1 MKYSELDALF
11 QQLQNVPPAFAVSPE
26 RRNLLLQMDS
36 LLCEA
41 DSEINPDL
49 GKFYREKVDNIIR
62 EVKEYSGD
70 RPRLWKLYSSGFL
83 LKDKSRVIAIDI
95 NGGCTSGIGR
105 TRLVLHN
112 EQFEAL
118 AEIIDEYYNT
128 HSHID
133 HISET
138 LCDMLAAKGKLMVM
152 PQEAIRRWLF
162 EGATP
167 VEEFSAPHVKT
178 FLNYQGTDEKKGL
191 DCAMYLFTLSNGK
204 TILWRGDIYHRDG
217 FNACMEHIDSWQ
229 KRVDYAPLTPYYTSG
244 DAPIAILD
252 KKFACRFL
260 NCHEWEFTH
269 RKPGVKGPA
278 TQCFEELYGAF
289 AIPYQDNRT
298 AFLFWGESIELD

>member
-1 MKYSELDALF
+1 MKYSDLDTVF
-11 QQLQNVPPAFAVSPE
+11 KQLQQEPPRFEVSP
-26 RRNLLLQMDS
+26 RRQELLLKMDS

-41 DSEINPDL
+41 DSEITPEL
-49 GKFYREKVDNIIR
+49 GEFYRNRVNGIIQ
-62 EVKEYSGD
+62 EVKSYSGNV
-70 RPRLWKLYSSGFL
+70 PRLWKLYSSGFL
-83 LKDKSRVIAIDI
+83 LKDKNRTIAIDI
-95 NGGCTSGIGR
+95 NEGCTSGIGR
-105 TRLVLHN
+105 TRLVLYK
-112 EQFEAL
+112 EQLEAL

-133 HISET
+133 HISAP
-138 LCDMLAAKGKLMVM
+138 LCDLLGTRGKTMVM
-152 PQEAIRRWLF
+152 PQEGIRRWLI

-167 VEEFSAPHVKT
+167 AEEFSAPHVKS

-204 TILWRGDIYHRDG
+204 TIFFRGDIYHRDG
-217 FNACMEHIDSWQ
+217 FNACMEHIDLWQ
-229 KRVDYAPLTPYYTSG
+229 KKVDYAPLTPYYTSG
-244 DAPIAILD
+244 DAPIAILNE
-252 KKFACRFL
+252 KFSCRFL

-289 AIPYQDNRT
+289 AVPYQDNRT